1 MSQFPSL
8 TGAEI
13 RQKFLQFYQE
23 RGHQVLPSASLV
35 PEDPTVLL
43 TIAGM
48 LPFKPIFLG
57 QKQAPFPRITTS
69 QKCIRTNDIENVG
82 RTARH
87 HTFFEMLG
95 NFSFGDYFKK
105 EAIAWGW
112 ELVTTVYQ
120 LPPDQLV
127 VSVFHEDDTAF
138 AIWRDEIGIP
148 PHRIQRM
155 GEDNFWASG
164 ATGPCGPCSEIYFDF
179 HPERG
184 DEYIDLEDDSRFLEI
199 YNLVFMELNRLS
211 DGSLVP
217 LAKQNI
223 DTGMGLERL
232 AQVLQR
238 VPNNYET
245 DLILPIIDAVSAI
258 APVPYRQCDR
268 SLQTSFK
275 VIADHIRAVVHLI
288 ADGITPSN
296 VGRGYVLRRLI
307 RRVVRHGKLV
317 GIVDQFITHIA
328 ETAIQLNEAAYP
340 QVRQQEAL
348 IKEELAREEERFRQT
363 LERGER
369 LLIEVLAKPETQQA
383 KQISGADAFI
393 LYDTYGFPLEL
404 TQEIAQEHNCS
415 VDRAGFDR
423 AMAQQQERSKLA
435 HSDIDLL
442 AQNVWSDL
450 AKEIGATEFVG
461 YTQLSGAGIVKAL
474 LVDQRRVS
482 MAEAGQRVLVILD
495 QTPFY
500 AEGGGQVAD
509 QGVLS
514 TGSLLI
520 QVTDVQKEA
529 DLYIHFGWIESGT
542 IQINDIVN
550 AKVTVSQR
558 RRTQVHHSSTH
569 LLQAALQK
577 IVDSKITQAGSLVSA
592 ERLRF
597 DFHLP
602 RPVSP
607 EELAQVEQ
615 QINTWIAEAH
625 QAHVSIMPLEQAKAK
640 GAIAMFGEK
649 YSDMV
654 RVIDFPTVSMELCGG
669 THVHNT
675 SEIGLFKIVA
685 EMGVASGIR
694 RIEAVAGQAVL
705 DYLAVRDALTKEL
718 SDRFKAKPEEIL
730 DRVTALQNELKNT
743 QKHLETLQRQIA
755 LQQADQLLLQ
765 SETLGQWRILVA
777 ELPNTDPEALKTACE
792 KLSNKLGINSAVVLG
807 TVPVPDKVSLV
818 AVFSPE
824 VIQKGLQAGK
834 FIGEIAKIC
843 GGGGGG
849 RPNIAQAGGKDP
861 EKLTEALAVA
871 KAKLQAALTS

>member
-1 MSQFPSL
+1 
-8 TGAEI
+8 
-13 RQKFLQFYQE
+13 
-23 RGHQVLPSASLV
+23 
-35 PEDPTVLL
+35 
-43 TIAGM
+43 
-48 LPFKPIFLG
+48 
-57 QKQAPFPRITTS
+57 
-69 QKCIRTNDIENVG
+69 
-82 RTARH
+82 
-87 HTFFEMLG
+87 
-95 NFSFGDYFKK
+95 
-105 EAIAWGW
+105 
-112 ELVTTVYQ
+112 
-120 LPPDQLV
+120 
-127 VSVFHEDDTAF
+127 
-138 AIWRDEIGIP
+138 
-148 PHRIQRM
+148 M

-184 DEYIDLEDDSRFLEI
+184 DQHIDLEDDSRFLEI

-232 AQVLQR
+232 AQVLQG

-245 DLILPIIDAVSAI
+245 DLIMPIIDAVSAI
-258 APVPYRQCDR
+258 APVPYRQCAPF
-268 SLQTSFK
+268 LQTSFK
-275 VIADHIRAVVHLI
+275 VIADHIRAVVHMI

-296 VGRGYVLRRLI
+296 VGRGYILRRLI

-317 GIVDQFITHIA
+317 GIVEQFLTHIA

-340 QVRQQEAL
+340 QVRQQETL
-348 IKEELAREEERFRQT
+348 IKEELAREEDRFRQT

-369 LLIEVLAKPETQQA
+369 LLIEVLAKPETQQS
-383 KQISGADAFI
+383 KQISGSDAFV

-415 VDRAGFDR
+415 VDRAGFDQ

-435 HSDIDLL
+435 RTDIDLL

-450 AKEIGATEFVG
+450 AKEIGTTEFVG

-474 LVDQRRVS
+474 LVDQRRVN
-482 MAEAGQRVLVILD
+482 MAEAGQKVLVILD

-514 TGSLLI
+514 NGSLLI

-529 DLYIHFGWIESGT
+529 DLYIHFGWIESGV
-542 IQINDIVN
+542 IQVNDIVN
-550 AKVTVSQR
+550 TKVRVSQR

-577 IVDSKITQAGSLVSA
+577 IVDSKITQAGSLVTA

-602 RPVSP
+602 RPVTA

-615 QINTWIAEAH
+615 QVNTWIAEAH
-625 QAHVSIMPLEQAKAK
+625 QAYVSIMPLEQAKAK

-649 YSDMV
+649 YSDLV

-685 EMGVASGIR
+685 ETGVASGIR

-705 DYLAVRDALTKEL
+705 DYLAVRDALTREL
-718 SDRFKAKPEEIL
+718 SDRFKARPEEIL

-743 QKHLETLQRQIA
+743 QKQLETLQRQIA

-765 SETLGQWRILVA
+765 SETIGQWRILVA
-777 ELPNTDPEALKTACE
+777 ELPNTDPEALKTAGE
-792 KLSNKLGINSAVVLG
+792 KLISKLGINSAVVLG
-807 TVPVPDKVSLV
+807 TVPS
-818 AVFSPE
+818 A
-824 VIQKGLQAGK
+824 
-834 FIGEIAKIC
+834 AKS
-843 GGGGGG
+843 
-849 RPNIAQAGGKDP
+849 
-861 EKLTEALAVA
+861 V
-871 KAKLQAALTS
+871 